1 MRAIYWSPSACR
13 REAAQVESESM
24 HVFHTLVS
32 YFLFVKET
40 PLIPVLI
47 PLKQRIA
54 LCFHALYD
62 SIVRWMKPRS
72 TSLLLGTLAD
82 LAKGKSELL
91 VENALLR
98 QQLIILHRQVKRP
111 ACRKTD
117 RFLLVLL
124 AKILR
129 TWKQT
134 LFIVQP
140 ETLLR
145 WHRELFRLFWKHKSK
160 ADSRQPK
167 LSPETIALIREM
179 ARNNWLWGAE
189 RIRGELLKLGIRVC
203 KRTIQKYMRHVRIFR
218 PGGQKWST
226 FLRNHAGEIWACDFL
241 QVTDLFFRPLFAF
254 FFIELQS
261 RKVIH
266 VGVTG
271 SPTDAWT
278 AQQLREATPYG
289 QIPKYLIRD
298 NDSKFGTCFAR
309 VAATSG
315 IKILKTP
322 YHAPRANA
330 ICERFLGSIRR
341 ECLDHLL
348 ILSEKQLHRVLG
360 AYVKYFNEARPHQ
373 GIHQQVPQG
382 AVTCVPSARPDERII
397 SVPVLGGLH
406 HEYRRVA

>member
-271 SPTDAWT
+271 SPTDAWA